1 MNQIYHSSNNNI
13 EWRMNMN
20 NKQRFNDIVKKTED
34 KKDKIGRAIIAF
46 VSGGIVAIIGQ
57 AFFDLY
63 NKGLNIEEKDAI
75 SLMLVSIIFI
85 TALLTGFGIFD
96 KIAQKAGAGAF
107 IPISGFANA
116 LTSSALESKSEG
128 LIYGIGSNMFKL
140 AGSVITYGIVSAYI
154 LGILRYIVLVIG
166 GAM

>member
-1 MNQIYHSSNNNI
+1 M
-13 EWRMNMN
+13 
-20 NKQRFNDIVKKTED
+20 NKQRFNDVVKQTED
-34 KKDKIGRAIIAF
+34 KKDKLGRALIAF
-46 VSGGIVAIIGQ
+46 ISGGIVALIGQ
-57 AFFDLY
+57 GIYDLY
-63 NKGLNIEEKDAI
+63 TLVFDVNNKDAL
-75 SLMLVSIIFI
+75 SLMLVTIIFI
-85 TALLTGFGIFD
+85 AALLTGIGVFD
-96 KIAQKAGAGAF
+96 KLSQKCGAGTF

-154 LGILRYIVLVIG
+154 LGIIRYFVLLIG

>member
-1 MNQIYHSSNNNI
+1 M
-13 EWRMNMN
+13 

-34 KKDKIGRAIIAF
+34 KKDKLGRAVIAF
-46 VSGGIVAIIGQ
+46 FSGGFVAIIGQ
-57 AFFDLY
+57 VFFDLY
-63 NKGLNIEEKDAI
+63 TRIFEINEKD
-75 SLMLVSIIFI
+75 SLTLMLVTIIFL
-85 TALLTGFGIFD
+85 TALLTGIGVFD
-96 KIAQKAGAGAF
+96 KVAQKCGAGTF

-154 LGILRYIVLVIG
+154 LGILRYLVLVIG

>member
-1 MNQIYHSSNNNI
+1 
-13 EWRMNMN
+13 MN

-34 KKDKIGRAIIAF
+34 KKDKVGRALIAF
-46 VSGGIVAIIGQ
+46 ICGGIVAIIGQ

-63 NKGLNIEEKDAI
+63 NKGLNVNEKDSI
-75 SLMLVSIIFI
+75 SLMLVTIILI
-85 TALLTGFGIFD
+85 TAVLTGFGIYD
-96 KIAQKAGAGAF
+96 KIAQKAGAGVF

-154 LGILRYIVLVIG
+154 LGILRYIFFAIG
-166 GAM
+166 GVM

>member
-1 MNQIYHSSNNNI
+1 
-13 EWRMNMN
+13 MN
-20 NKQRFNDIVKKTED
+20 NKQRFKDIVSKTEE
-34 KKDKIGRAIIAF
+34 KKDKLGSALVAF
-46 VSGGIVAIIGQ
+46 FCGGMVALIGQ

-63 NKGLNIEEKDAI
+63 SKAFGINEKD
-75 SLMLVSIIFI
+75 SVTLMLVTIIFI
-85 TALLTGFGIFD
+85 SALLTGIGVFD
-96 KIAQKAGAGAF
+96 KIAQKTGAGTF

-154 LGILRYIVLVIG
+154 LGILRYLVLVIG
-166 GAM
+166 GVL